1 MKHDLY
7 DENFEP
13 ATALEA
19 EGARIGLATCRR
31 CGACVL
37 LDPRDP
43 KNRAR
48 QHAEWHQSQEAK

>member
-7 DENFEP
+7 DTNFEP

-19 EGARIGLATCRR
+19 EGARIGLATCKH

-37 LDPRDP
+37 LDPRDTF
-43 KNRAR
+43 NRAR
-48 QHAEWHQSQEAK
+48 QHAEWHDAQETA